1 MNSTK
6 TTQSQTGLQ
15 VAVDTGGTFTDIGL
29 RRTDGTLSVWKVP
42 STPSAP
48 DEAVITGITGALEQY
63 DGDAADISRLVH
75 GTTVATN
82 TVLTREGARVGLLT
96 TKGFRDVL
104 AIAHQAR
111 PAIYDDRAH
120 RVEPLIG
127 DDYIT
132 EIDERIDA
140 DGEVLRPL
148 ETGDLESIGKQLR
161 KMNLDAVVVSFL
173 NAYANNEHEV
183 EAARKLEELEV
194 APIVSAATAITSE
207 MREYDRTST
216 AAINAYVRPKVS
228 GYMGRLEQSI
238 DDLGIPSALWVM
250 QSNGGLLNP
259 RIASTHSARTVLS
272 GLAGGV
278 VGAANWASHLGLDK
292 VVSFDIGGTSTDI
305 ALIRGGEPDETTAGE
320 IDSMPL
326 RLPSVDVHTIGAGG
340 GSIAW
345 TDTGGSLRVG
355 PHSAGAEPGPIA
367 YDRGGEKLTV
377 TDAHVVLGRLGTTL
391 LGGRFELNYDAA
403 YERMKEF
410 GKGLGLSAE
419 ECAEGILKV
428 IAATMARGIRKVSVE
443 RGIDV
448 RACHLI
454 SFGGAGPL
462 HGADLVH
469 ELGMQSAVIPPLPGI
484 ASAVGMLDA
493 PIRHDFAAPVQA
505 NKPEVFDELE
515 AAFNGLR
522 DEAQDEMNTGDFD
535 SERLV
540 DARYVGQSYELTIP
554 YIASWDDQR
563 AAFDQAHEERY
574 GFQDPDAEMEIVV
587 TRLVATIGMPTH
599 PQQKL
604 AASENGEVSPKE
616 HRPVYID
623 GEWTDTPIYDRD
635 DIPAGTTLDGPAI
648 LDQFDTTTYIR
659 PDQSCF
665 CDEFGFLHLSSNGK
679 K

>member
-1 MNSTK
+1 MNSTN

-29 RRTDGTLSVWKVP
+29 RRADGTLSVWKVP

-469 ELGMQSAVIPPLPGI
+469 ELGMQSAVIPPAGI

-493 PIRHDFAAPVQA
+493 PIRHDLQHRAA
-505 NKPEVFDELE
+505 NKP
-515 AAFNGLR
+515 
-522 DEAQDEMNTGDFD
+522 
-535 SERLV
+535 
-540 DARYVGQSYELTIP
+540 
-554 YIASWDDQR
+554 
-563 AAFDQAHEERY
+563 
-574 GFQDPDAEMEIVV
+574 GF
-587 TRLVATIGMPTH
+587 
-599 PQQKL
+599 
-604 AASENGEVSPKE
+604 
-616 HRPVYID
+616 
-623 GEWTDTPIYDRD
+623 
-635 DIPAGTTLDGPAI
+635 
-648 LDQFDTTTYIR
+648 
-659 PDQSCF
+659 
-665 CDEFGFLHLSSNGK
+665 
-679 K
+679 

>member
-1 MNSTK
+1 MNSTN

-29 RRTDGTLSVWKVP
+29 RRADGTLSVWKVP

-140 DGEVLRPL
+140 DGEILRPL

-228 GYMGRLEQSI
+228 GYMGRLEKSI
-238 DDLGIPSALWVM
+238 EELGIPSALWVM

-403 YERMKEF
+403 YERMREF
-410 GKGLGLSAE
+410 GKELELSAG

-554 YIASWDDQR
+554 YISSWDDQR
-563 AAFDQAHEERY
+563 AAFDQAHE
-574 GFQDPDAEMEIVV
+574 
-587 TRLVATIGMPTH
+587 
-599 PQQKL
+599 
-604 AASENGEVSPKE
+604 
-616 HRPVYID
+616 
-623 GEWTDTPIYDRD
+623 
-635 DIPAGTTLDGPAI
+635 
-648 LDQFDTTTYIR
+648 
-659 PDQSCF
+659 
-665 CDEFGFLHLSSNGK
+665 
-679 K
+679 